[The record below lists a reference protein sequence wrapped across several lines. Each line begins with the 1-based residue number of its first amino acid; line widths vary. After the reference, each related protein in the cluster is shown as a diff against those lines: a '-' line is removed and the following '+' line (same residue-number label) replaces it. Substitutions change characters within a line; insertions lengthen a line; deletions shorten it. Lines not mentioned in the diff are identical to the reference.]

1 VGASA
6 VICLALTVLVAGCG
20 SEPDPL
26 PPACSD
32 GPDQVLAA
40 LGDAPGAVALSDG
53 TLLSDCV
60 ARASDDAELQ
70 MVGFALTPVADR
82 LVERGTARAALQLG
96 FLVGAVRRG
105 AAETNGVH
113 AELVR
118 RMENRVGFDD
128 PALLDAAQRGAA
140 AGEEHG

>member
-1 VGASA
+1 VSASA
-6 VICLALTVLVAGCG
+6 VIGLALTVLVAGCAG
-20 SEPDPL
+20 EPEPL

-32 GPDQVLAA
+32 GPEQVLAA
-40 LGDAPGAVALSDG
+40 LASAPGSVALTDG

-60 ARASDDAELQ
+60 AKASDDAELQ
-70 MVGFALTPVADR
+70 LVGFALTPVADR
-82 LVERGTARAALQLG
+82 LAERGTKRAALQLG

-105 AAETNGVH
+105 ASETNGVH